1 MKSGNGLAGRR
12 QQVGLALGGG
22 AVRGIAHVGVLSV
35 LERER
40 VPIDMV
46 AGTSVGAL
54 VGALYCAGLSAAEL
68 EYISFK
74 FRWRD
79 FIRLVRPG
87 KGFVSFDRLGDHL
100 AKLLGDITFAELD
113 LPFAAVATDIH
124 TGEMVVLDS
133 GPVAPA
139 VVASCAV
146 PGLVEPVKIGDRE
159 LCDGGIIN
167 NLPISVVRQMG
178 ADYVIGVDVFEPK
191 HNRGGGPLGMGLMAL
206 ELMIDNTG
214 SGFGQAD
221 CLIRPPLAGD
231 SYVNF
236 GRRMRTLARGIE
248 AAEHAVPDLRL
259 AIASGFRSATDISA
273 LPVSPASVSQTHKS

>member
-1 MKSGNGLAGRR
+1 VNVNRNSAGYR

-22 AVRGIAHVGVLSV
+22 AVRGVAHVGVLSV
-35 LERER
+35 LEREG

-54 VGALYCAGLSAAEL
+54 VGALYCAGLSPAEL

-87 KGFVSFDRLGDHL
+87 KGLVSFDRLGEHL
-100 AKLLGDITFAELD
+100 VKLLGDITFADLD
-113 LPFAAVATDIH
+113 IPFAAVATDIH
-124 TGEMVVLDS
+124 TGEMVILRE
-133 GPVAPA
+133 GPLAPA
-139 VVASCAV
+139 IVASCAV
-146 PGLVEPVKIGDRE
+146 PGLVEPVKIGGRE

-178 ADYVIGVDVFEPK
+178 AEYVIGVDIFEPK

-214 SGFGQAD
+214 AGFGEAD

-236 GRRMRTLARGIE
+236 GRRVRTLARGIE
-248 AAEHAVPDLRL
+248 AAEYAVPDLRL
-259 AIASGFRSATDISA
+259 AIAAGFRTAQGTSGR
-273 LPVSPASVSQTHKS
+273 LVSPASVGQAHKD